1 MKKYKL
7 NDKER
12 IEAVQWNG
20 TNISKCVEF
29 CKYCYY
35 SNGFLYLIDKIIKPS
50 DYIVKLGNNEF
61 IIISKKAF
69 NKLFVEDNDNN
80 KSDAEV
86 GV

>member
-1 MKKYKL
+1 MKKYKF

-35 SNGFLYLIDKIIKPS
+35 SDGFMHLIDKTLYKF
-50 DYIVKLGNNEF
+50 DYIVKLDDNEF
-61 IIISKKAF
+61 TVISKEAF
-69 NKLFVEDNDNN
+69 NKLFVEDNDDN
-80 KSDAEV
+80 KSDVRV